1 MPFVKVTVG
10 LVNAKKFDFRGENL
24 VLIKPTAAEISI
36 YRDLGKTLPILSIPA
51 GATTLEVKHNPELSG
66 EFFMESSVDAQSVTI
81 NYW

>member
-10 LVNAKKFDFRGENL
+10 LANGKKLDFRAENM
-24 VLIKPTAAEISI
+24 VLIKPVAAEISI
-36 YRDLGKTLPILSIPA
+36 WKDLAKTIPVASIPA
-51 GATTLEVKHNPELSG
+51 GATTLEIKKNPELSG